1 MNQNLRIDIISAV
14 PELLKSPLMNSIP
27 ARGQEKGKLELY
39 IHNLHDYG
47 IGKYRQIDD
56 YPFGG
61 GAGMVLKPEP
71 FAEIIEKL
79 LSEREY
85 DEIIFTSPDGK
96 PFTQSSAN
104 QLSLKGN
111 LMFLCGHYKGIDHR
125 IREQYVTMELSLG
138 DFVLTG
144 GEIAVCA
151 MVDAIVRLIPG
162 VIGNEE
168 SALSDSF
175 QDDLLAPPVFT
186 RPENFKGKKVP
197 EILLS
202 GNHKKIEEW
211 RMEQALQRT
220 QALRP
225 DLIKKEE

>member
-27 ARGQEKGKLELY
+27 ARAQEKGKLELC

-79 LSEREY
+79 SSEREY